1 MLYEFKSKAT
11 GNLVMLQPVA
21 EQILAIIGKSPGK
34 TGIILPEPM
43 PAAIAA
49 LREAIAQDRRAVGDT
64 EADAPAERDEERER
78 QPTVSL
84 AQRAWPFIEMLQAA
98 HQANKEITWGV

>member
-21 EQILAIIGKSPGK
+21 EQILGIIGKSAGK
-34 TGIILPEPM
+34 TGIILPEQM

-49 LREAIAQDRRAVGDT
+49 LREAMAQDRRAVNAGEE
-64 EADAPAERDEERER
+64 EAASPERGEDR

-98 HQANKEITWGV
+98 HAAGKEITWGV